1 MKVGERSATP
11 PSQAT
16 ALLHGRTRLSL
27 ARACVPARRACTAFV
42 FTCALTAVVS
52 AMALAGATAFGAMP
66 IGLALL
72 VSTVVVY
79 TITGLRPLTVALAG
93 ATALTISIGG
103 SDATRIDVERAL
115 DAFARTISVIIG

>member
-1 MKVGERSATP
+1 MKIGRHSATP
-11 PSQAT
+11 SSS
-16 ALLHGRTRLSL
+16 LHGGPVSPWPRRMRRL
-27 ARACVPARRACTAFV
+27 ARACTAFV
-42 FTCALTAVVS
+42 FTCALTAVAS
-52 AMALAGATAFGAMP
+52 AMALVGAAALGAMP

-103 SDATRIDVERAL
+103 SDATRIEVERAL
-115 DAFARTISVIIG
+115 DALARTISVIIG